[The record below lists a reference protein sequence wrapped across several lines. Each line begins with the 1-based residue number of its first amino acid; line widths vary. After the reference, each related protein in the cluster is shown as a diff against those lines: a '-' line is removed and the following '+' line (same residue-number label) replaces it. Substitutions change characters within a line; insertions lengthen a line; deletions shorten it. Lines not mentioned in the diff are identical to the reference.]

1 MKILY
6 AYDKEYYMRKETTWH
21 CNCKQLASSSILLPE
36 DVVSLYVSFLSWP
49 FFLWSGQ
56 PSRVNPIAQLGV
68 IPQHITAIVKWPGV
82 HEAPILWC
90 CPHLASP
97 WVPSSDSTDPGNNRS
112 WRRQLS
118 PVGQVADTHKHVR
131 TETFWTQTDFNR
143 NCIDLVNS
151 VLSHYCFSSV
161 CPSYN

>member
-1 MKILY
+1 MH
-6 AYDKEYYMRKETTWH
+6 TTRSTIWEKRQH
-21 CNCKQLASSSILLPE
+21 DTVTVTTCFPPPSSAFLLPE
-36 DVVSLYVSFLSWP
+36 DVVSLYVGFPSWP

-56 PSRVNPIAQLGV
+56 PSGVNPIAQLGV
-68 IPQHITAIVKWPGV
+68 IPQHNTAIAKWPRSKP
-82 HEAPILWC
+82 APILWC

-97 WVPSSDSTDPGNNRS
+97 WVPSSDSTDPGND

-118 PVGQVADTHKHVR
+118 PVGQVANTHKHVR